1 VKSDRA
7 RVRIVVLLSFFDA
20 KDGPLVQFT
29 NIAAALPA

>member
-1 VKSDRA
+1 VKSDRM
-7 RVRIVVLLSFFDA
+7 RVWIVALPSFFDA